1 MKDKIKYEIQCFD
14 DIYEWYTVG
23 VGIKTKKEAKL
34 FVRDT
39 KDWDKV
45 RGLKIK
51 YRIVKITIKKEI
63 VK

>member
-14 DIYEWYTVG
+14 DIDEWYTVG

-39 KDWDKV
+39 KDWDKT

-51 YRIVKITIKKEI
+51 YRIVKLTIKKEI